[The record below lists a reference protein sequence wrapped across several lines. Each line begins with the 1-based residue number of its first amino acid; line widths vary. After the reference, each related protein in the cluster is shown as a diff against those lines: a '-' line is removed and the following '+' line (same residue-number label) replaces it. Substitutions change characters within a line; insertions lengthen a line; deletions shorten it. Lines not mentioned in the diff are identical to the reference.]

1 MAEITAQAVNEF
13 RKKTGLG
20 LMECKALLKEADGD
34 LKKAETLAKERGLK
48 QAELRA
54 GRAAKAGRIEVYI
67 HHDAKSGVL
76 VELNCET
83 DFVARNEEFKQL
95 AKDLALHIMAAN
107 PAYVKREDV
116 PEEAVAEQKRIF
128 MTQVADKPA
137 NIQEKIAEG
146 KLDAWFG
153 ESVLLDQ
160 KFVKDETKSVRD
172 VILAVNSRTGENISV
187 ARFARFVVGETA
199 AETAENRS
207 RAQHGGRWQV
217 GSVDSR
223 QPPVVLTRPAPLT
236 PGTLL
241 HKEFLMD
248 GNVIDGTPVVPP
260 SPAQALRRELLPARR
275 GGHQRRGGQPDRP
288 AGFPSG
294 FARGPTGD
302 RRRRRQHPPR
312 RPVEPGLRRHQGG
325 DRPLHGHDGHR
336 DQRPGPAGR
345 A

>member
-20 LMECKALLKEADGD
+20 LMECKKLLQEAEGD
-34 LKKAETLAKERGLK
+34 PKKAGTLAKERGLK

-116 PEEAVAEQKRIF
+116 PDEAVAEQKRIF
-128 MTQVADKPA
+128 MSQVADKPV
-137 NIQEKIAEG
+137 NIQEKIAQG
-146 KLDAWFG
+146 KIDSWFG

-187 ARFARFVVGETA
+187 ARFARFVVGD
-199 AETAENRS
+199 
-207 RAQHGGRWQV
+207 GR
-217 GSVDSR
+217 
-223 QPPVVLTRPAPLT
+223 
-236 PGTLL
+236 
-241 HKEFLMD
+241 
-248 GNVIDGTPVVPP
+248 
-260 SPAQALRRELLPARR
+260 
-275 GGHQRRGGQPDRP
+275 
-288 AGFPSG
+288 
-294 FARGPTGD
+294 
-302 RRRRRQHPPR
+302 
-312 RPVEPGLRRHQGG
+312 
-325 DRPLHGHDGHR
+325 
-336 DQRPGPAGR
+336 
-345 A
+345 

>member
-20 LMECKALLKEADGD
+20 LMECKKLLQEAEGD
-34 LKKAETLAKERGLK
+34 LKKAETLSKERRLK

-76 VELNCET
+76 IELNCET

-95 AKDLALHIMAAN
+95 AKDLALHVMAAN

-128 MTQVADKPA
+128 MSQVADKPA
-137 NIQEKIAEG
+137 AIQEKIAQG
-146 KLDAWFG
+146 KIDAWYA

-187 ARFARFVVGETA
+187 ARFARFIVGD
-199 AETAENRS
+199 
-207 RAQHGGRWQV
+207 GR
-217 GSVDSR
+217 
-223 QPPVVLTRPAPLT
+223 
-236 PGTLL
+236 
-241 HKEFLMD
+241 
-248 GNVIDGTPVVPP
+248 
-260 SPAQALRRELLPARR
+260 
-275 GGHQRRGGQPDRP
+275 
-288 AGFPSG
+288 
-294 FARGPTGD
+294 
-302 RRRRRQHPPR
+302 
-312 RPVEPGLRRHQGG
+312 
-325 DRPLHGHDGHR
+325 
-336 DQRPGPAGR
+336 
-345 A
+345 

>member
-20 LMECKALLKEADGD
+20 LMECKKLLQEADGD
-34 LKKAETLAKERGLK
+34 PKKAETLAKERGLK

-83 DFVARNEEFKQL
+83 DFVARNEDFKQL

-128 MTQVADKPA
+128 MSQVADKPV
-137 NIQEKIAEG
+137 NIQEKIAQG
-146 KLDAWFG
+146 KIDSWFG

-187 ARFARFVVGETA
+187 ARFARFVVGD
-199 AETAENRS
+199 
-207 RAQHGGRWQV
+207 GR
-217 GSVDSR
+217 
-223 QPPVVLTRPAPLT
+223 
-236 PGTLL
+236 
-241 HKEFLMD
+241 
-248 GNVIDGTPVVPP
+248 
-260 SPAQALRRELLPARR
+260 
-275 GGHQRRGGQPDRP
+275 
-288 AGFPSG
+288 
-294 FARGPTGD
+294 
-302 RRRRRQHPPR
+302 
-312 RPVEPGLRRHQGG
+312 
-325 DRPLHGHDGHR
+325 
-336 DQRPGPAGR
+336 
-345 A
+345 